1 MDTLENQQLM
11 FNLKKVNFMKMSVFI
26 KAVLAL
32 STLVTALNDV
42 YKEYNKQK
50 NLECSLSNVTE
61 ENDEEIINN

>member
-1 MDTLENQQLM
+1 M
-11 FNLKKVNFMKMSVFI
+11 FNLKKVNFMKMNVFI

-50 NLECSLSNVTE
+50 NLGCSLSNITE
-61 ENDEEIINN
+61 ENDEEIIDNY

>member
-1 MDTLENQQLM
+1 
-11 FNLKKVNFMKMSVFI
+11 MKMNVFI

-50 NLECSLSNVTE
+50 NLGCSLSNITE
-61 ENDEEIINN
+61 ENDEEIIDNY

>member
-1 MDTLENQQLM
+1 
-11 FNLKKVNFMKMSVFI
+11 MKMNVFI

-61 ENDEEIINN
+61 ENGEEIINN

>member
-1 MDTLENQQLM
+1 
-11 FNLKKVNFMKMSVFI
+11 MKMNVFI

-50 NLECSLSNVTE
+50 NYESSSGNVTE
-61 ENDEEIINN
+61 

>member
-1 MDTLENQQLM
+1 
-11 FNLKKVNFMKMSVFI
+11 MKMNVFI

-50 NLECSLSNVTE
+50 NLESSTCLSNVTE
-61 ENDEEIINN
+61 EINNENA

>member
-1 MDTLENQQLM
+1 M
-11 FNLKKVNFMKMSVFI
+11 FNLKKVNFMKMNVFI

-50 NLECSLSNVTE
+50 NLENSACLSNVTE
-61 ENDEEIINN
+61 EEINNENA

>member
-1 MDTLENQQLM
+1 
-11 FNLKKVNFMKMSVFI
+11 MKMNVFI

-50 NLECSLSNVTE
+50 NLESSACSSNVTE
-61 ENDEEIINN
+61 EEINNEENA

>member
-1 MDTLENQQLM
+1 M
-11 FNLKKVNFMKMSVFI
+11 FNLLKSIFMKMNVFI

-50 NLECSLSNVTE
+50 QLSISSGSNVTK
-61 ENDEEIINN
+61 EN

>member
-1 MDTLENQQLM
+1 M
-11 FNLKKVNFMKMSVFI
+11 FNLKKIVNFMKMNVFI

-50 NLECSLSNVTE
+50 NLESSACLSNVTE
-61 ENDEEIINN
+61 EINNENA

>member
-11 FNLKKVNFMKMSVFI
+11 FNLLKSIFMKMNVFI

-50 NLECSLSNVTE
+50 QLSISSGSNVTK
-61 ENDEEIINN
+61 EN

>member
-1 MDTLENQQLM
+1 M

>member
-1 MDTLENQQLM
+1 
-11 FNLKKVNFMKMSVFI
+11 MKMNVFI

-50 NLECSLSNVTE
+50 NLESSVCLSNVT
-61 ENDEEIINN
+61 DEEINNENA

>member
-1 MDTLENQQLM
+1 M
-11 FNLKKVNFMKMSVFI
+11 FNLKIVNFMKMNVFI

-50 NLECSLSNVTE
+50 NLESSACLSNVTE
-61 ENDEEIINN
+61 EEINNENA

>member
-1 MDTLENQQLM
+1 M
-11 FNLKKVNFMKMSVFI
+11 FNLKKVNFMKMNVFI